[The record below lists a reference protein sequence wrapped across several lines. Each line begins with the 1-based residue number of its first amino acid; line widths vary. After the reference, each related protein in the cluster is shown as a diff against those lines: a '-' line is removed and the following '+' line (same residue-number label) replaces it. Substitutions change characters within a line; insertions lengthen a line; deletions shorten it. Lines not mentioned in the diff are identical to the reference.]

1 MIKKIF
7 TIIVTLIFIL
17 FTAFI
22 LLNKN
27 FANQIVISAEDVYD
41 KVTGDYEIPE
51 DVSEIKIN
59 ELQPENSTFYYNLL
73 NENQKEVMIKVDSVT
88 QITEEQS
95 AHIEEINATIQTQTE
110 SIEEVTKVVYEI
122 NEISKRIDEK
132 VAKYKIR
139 EEIVSINTEEE

>member
-73 NENQKEVMIKVDSVT
+73 NENQKNIYKAVAIAVKNLNKKAKVKEYNYIDDNNIMTDAKKAMENFFLDHPEVFYVNNEYTVS
-88 QITEEQS
+88 
-95 AHIEEINATIQTQTE
+95 TIDLV
-110 SIEEVTKVVYEI
+110 S
-122 NEISKRIDEK
+122 SKRI
-132 VAKYKIR
+132 
-139 EEIVSINTEEE
+139 EIEI

>member
-1 MIKKIF
+1 M
-7 TIIVTLIFIL
+7 

-73 NENQKEVMIKVDSVT
+73 NENQKHP
-88 QITEEQS
+88 QQS
-95 AHIEEINATIQTQTE
+95 RNHRRPAHPQLLG
-110 SIEEVTKVVYEI
+110 
-122 NEISKRIDEK
+122 
-132 VAKYKIR
+132 
-139 EEIVSINTEEE
+139 

>member
-7 TIIVTLIFIL
+7 TIIVTLLFIL

-59 ELQPENSTFYYNLL
+59 ELQP
-73 NENQKEVMIKVDSVT
+73 
-88 QITEEQS
+88 
-95 AHIEEINATIQTQTE
+95 
-110 SIEEVTKVVYEI
+110 
-122 NEISKRIDEK
+122 
-132 VAKYKIR
+132 
-139 EEIVSINTEEE
+139 

>member
-73 NENQKEVMIKVDSVT
+73 NEIK
-88 QITEEQS
+88 
-95 AHIEEINATIQTQTE
+95 
-110 SIEEVTKVVYEI
+110 
-122 NEISKRIDEK
+122 
-132 VAKYKIR
+132 KIY
-139 EEIVSINTEEE
+139 IKQ

>member
-1 MIKKIF
+1 M
-7 TIIVTLIFIL
+7 

-73 NENQKEVMIKVDSVT
+73 NENQKIYIK
-88 QITEEQS
+88 Q
-95 AHIEEINATIQTQTE
+95 
-110 SIEEVTKVVYEI
+110 
-122 NEISKRIDEK
+122 
-132 VAKYKIR
+132 
-139 EEIVSINTEEE
+139 

>member
-41 KVTGDYEIPE
+41 KVTGDYEIQR
-51 DVSEIKIN
+51 S
-59 ELQPENSTFYYNLL
+59 LNL
-73 NENQKEVMIKVDSVT
+73 S
-88 QITEEQS
+88 
-95 AHIEEINATIQTQTE
+95 
-110 SIEEVTKVVYEI
+110 
-122 NEISKRIDEK
+122 
-132 VAKYKIR
+132 
-139 EEIVSINTEEE
+139 

>member
-73 NENQKEVMIKVDSVT
+73 NENQKNIYKAVAIAVKNLNKKAKVKEYNYIDDNNIMTDAKKAMENFFLDHPEVFT
-88 QITEEQS
+88 
-95 AHIEEINATIQTQTE
+95 
-110 SIEEVTKVVYEI
+110 
-122 NEISKRIDEK
+122 
-132 VAKYKIR
+132 
-139 EEIVSINTEEE
+139 

>member
-7 TIIVTLIFIL
+7 TIIVTLLFIL

-73 NENQKEVMIKVDSVT
+73 NENQKNIYKAVAIAVKNLNKKAKVKEYNYIDDNNIMTDAKKAMENFFLDHPEVFYV
-88 QITEEQS
+88 
-95 AHIEEINATIQTQTE
+95 N
-110 SIEEVTKVVYEI
+110 
-122 NEISKRIDEK
+122 NEYT
-132 VAKYKIR
+132 V
-139 EEIVSINTEEE
+139 

>member
-1 MIKKIF
+1 MSSVANVKGEVTETLLIAKKSDEQINK
-7 TIIVTLIFIL
+7 TMEEYGEIVKTSEKLI
-17 FTAFI
+17 
-22 LLNKN
+22 
-27 FANQIVISAEDVYD
+27 
-41 KVTGDYEIPE
+41 
-51 DVSEIKIN
+51 SEIYSVGNEIN
-59 ELQPENSTFYYNLL
+59 KV
-73 NENQKEVMIKVDSVT
+73 NENQKEVMLKVDSVT

-139 EEIVSINTEEE
+139 EEIVSINIEEE

>member
-1 MIKKIF
+1 MID
-7 TIIVTLIFIL
+7 TT
-17 FTAFI
+17 
-22 LLNKN
+22 
-27 FANQIVISAEDVYD
+27 
-41 KVTGDYEIPE
+41 
-51 DVSEIKIN
+51 
-59 ELQPENSTFYYNLL
+59 LL